1 MHIYSS
7 RMLKYLSGP
16 QSSFRPWSPD
26 ALQRV
31 EREHGPLS
39 KKHWEIEKSLFEAGG
54 RRGSPVI
61 GPYVFG
67 AAECLREGN
76 APLYNRSAVDG
87 SRATLFACS
96 PRGGLYVSPS
106 GSVEDHRGYFIGRE
120 AHSVIERL
128 AMIEG
133 REWLPM
139 RAVLVGHCP
148 DMTLK
153 RSNLRSIREA
163 SDGSVEVWADED
175 ALIVTKSLNGNRAY
189 FGSFESMSRVLRA
202 LSSSSI
208 FVYIESDS
216 PVERIDSDDVEWTAP
231 LESKAQYN
239 MNGERLIGS
248 DPSARLTFEATGR
261 KGRVVEKKV
270 FHRDRTEVTRYAAAS
285 RYLEKLVSNRVVR
298 HCDIHGLFRDPTLAG
313 GFDALATELE
323 RRDLPFHDA
332 WFEFEEKF
340 GGIAWENIHLRRM
353 EMSLGIWQCL
363 SASVKDEPAWRIKSG
378 QLAPDVW
385 PTARFGERHLIL
397 AGAMDNFDDQLFV
410 DDHGVVYRLVGLL
423 DELSAE
429 ATDGRSFL
437 EKMAAE
443 WEMYGSIEESAPT
456 TIDADMS
463 EELVGRLSLSPLE
476 EASDAVSRVF
486 RSDQL
491 WVWQHLAFAS
501 NTAKTTLVA
510 RTPQAVVDAVKIA
523 REIDPSVGVSVRR
536 DLPGGR
542 ARLSAL
548 RAAGMSV
555 REMF

>member
-16 QSSFRPWSPD
+16 KCDFRPWSPD

-39 KKHWEIEKSLFEAGG
+39 KKHWEVEESLFEAGEH
-54 RRGSPVI
+54 RGSPVI
-61 GPYVFG
+61 GSYVFG
-67 AAECLREGN
+67 AAECLRESK
-76 APLYNRSAVDG
+76 APLYNRSTFGG

-96 PRGGLYVSPS
+96 ARGGLYVSPS
-106 GSVEDHRGYFIGRE
+106 GAVEDHRGYLVGQE
-120 AHSVIERL
+120 VHSVIERL

-133 REWLPM
+133 RDWLPM
-139 RAVLVGHCP
+139 RAVLVGDCP
-148 DMTLK
+148 DKTLK
-153 RSNLRSIREA
+153 RSNLRPIREA
-163 SDGSVEVWADED
+163 GDGHVEVWADAD
-175 ALIVTKSLNGNRAY
+175 VMIVTNSIDGNRAL
-189 FGSFESMSRVLRA
+189 FGSFESMGRVLRE
-202 LSSSSI
+202 LSSSSV

-216 PVERIDSDDVEWTAP
+216 RVDAVDSDDVEWTAA
-231 LESKAQYN
+231 LEGKAQYN
-239 MNGERLIGS
+239 MSGERLIGS
-248 DPSARLTFEATGR
+248 DPSARLMFEATGR

-270 FHRDRTEVTRYAAAS
+270 FYADRTEVTRYAAAS
-285 RYLEKLVSNRVVR
+285 RYLEGLVSDRVAR
-298 HCDIHGLFRDPTLAG
+298 HCDVHGLFRDPALVA
-313 GFDALATELE
+313 GFDALAVELE
-323 RRDLPFHDA
+323 RRGLPFYDA
-332 WFEFEEKF
+332 WFEFEERF
-340 GGIAWENIHLRRM
+340 GGIAWESVHRGRM

-363 SASVKDEPAWRIKSG
+363 SASARDESAWQIKSS

-385 PTARFGERHLIL
+385 PTARCGERHLIL

-410 DDHGVVYRLVGLL
+410 DERGVLYRLVGLL

-429 ATDGRSFL
+429 ATNGRSFL

-456 TIDADMS
+456 TIDADVS
-463 EELVGRLSLSPLE
+463 EEIVGRLSLSPLE

-491 WVWQHLAFAS
+491 WVWQHFAFAP
-501 NTAKTTLVA
+501 NAAKTTLVA

-523 REIDPSVGVSVRR
+523 REMDPSVGVSVRR

-548 RAAGMSV
+548 RDAGMSV

>member
-7 RMLKYLSGP
+7 RVMKYLSGP
-16 QSSFRPWSPD
+16 QSRFRPWSPD
-26 ALQRV
+26 ALRRV

-39 KKHWEIEKSLFEAGG
+39 KKHWEIEESLFEAGG

-61 GPYVFG
+61 GSYVFG
-67 AAECLREGN
+67 AAECLRDGN
-76 APLYNRSAVDG
+76 APLYNRSTSSG
-87 SRATLFACS
+87 SRPTLFACS
-96 PRGGLYVSPS
+96 SRGGLYVSPS
-106 GSVEDHRGYFIGRE
+106 GSVEDHRGYFVGRE
-120 AHSVIERL
+120 VHSVIERL
-128 AMIEG
+128 AIIEG

-139 RAVLVGHCP
+139 RAVLVGDCP
-148 DMTLK
+148 DKTLK
-153 RSNLRSIREA
+153 RSDLRPIREA
-163 SDGSVEVWADED
+163 SDGHVEVWANED
-175 ALIVTKSLNGNRAY
+175 ALIVTHSLDGNRAF
-189 FGSFESMSRVLRA
+189 FGSFESMDRVLRA

-208 FVYIESDS
+208 LVYIESDS
-216 PVERIDSDDVEWTAP
+216 QVEVVNSDEVEWTAQ

-239 MNGERLIGS
+239 MSGERFIGS
-248 DPSARLTFEATGR
+248 DPSARLMFEATGR
-261 KGRVVEKKV
+261 KGRIVEKKV
-270 FHRDRTEVTRYAAAS
+270 FHGDRTEVTRYAAAS
-285 RYLEKLVSNRVVR
+285 RYLEKLVSARVTR
-298 HCDIHGLFRDPTLAG
+298 HCDIHGLFRDPALVG
-313 GFDALATELE
+313 GFDALAAELE
-323 RRDLPFHDA
+323 RRRLPFYDA
-332 WFEFEEKF
+332 WFEFEEQF
-340 GGIAWENIHLRRM
+340 GGIAWESVRRDRM

-363 SASVKDEPAWRIKSG
+363 SASAKDEPAWRIKSS

-385 PTARFGERHLIL
+385 PTARSGERHLIL

-410 DDHGVVYRLVGLL
+410 DERGVVYRLVGLL

-429 ATDGRSFL
+429 ATNGRSFL

-456 TIDADMS
+456 TIDADVS
-463 EELVGRLSLSPLE
+463 EELAGRLSLSPLE

-491 WVWQHLAFAS
+491 WVWQHLAFAP
-501 NTAKTTLVA
+501 NAAKTTLVA

-536 DLPGGR
+536 DIPGGQ

>member
-16 QSSFRPWSPD
+16 QSGFRPWSPD

-39 KKHWEIEKSLFEAGG
+39 KKHWEIEESLFEAGG

-61 GPYVFG
+61 GSYVFG
-67 AAECLREGN
+67 AAECLRAGN
-76 APLYNRSAVDG
+76 VPLYNRSTLGGAY
-87 SRATLFACS
+87 ATLFACS

-106 GSVEDHRGYFIGRE
+106 GSVEDHRGYLIGRE
-120 AHSVIERL
+120 VHSVIERL

-139 RAVLVGHCP
+139 RAVLVGDCP
-148 DMTLK
+148 DKMLK
-153 RSNLRSIREA
+153 RSNLRPIREA
-163 SDGSVEVWADED
+163 SDGHVEVWADED
-175 ALIVTKSLNGNRAY
+175 ALIVTNSHDGNRAF
-189 FGSFESMSRVLRA
+189 FGSFESADRVLRA
-202 LSSSSI
+202 LSSSNI
-208 FVYIESDS
+208 LVYIESDS
-216 PVERIDSDDVEWTAP
+216 QTEIVDSDDVEWTAP

-239 MNGERLIGS
+239 INGERLIGS
-248 DPSARLTFEATGR
+248 DPSARLIFEATGR
-261 KGRVVEKKV
+261 KGHVVEKKV
-270 FHRDRTEVTRYAAAS
+270 FYGDRTEVTRYAAAS
-285 RYLEKLVSNRVVR
+285 RYLDKFVSDRVTR
-298 HCDIHGLFRDPTLAG
+298 HCDIHGLFRDPTLAC

-323 RRDLPFHDA
+323 RRGLPFYDA

-340 GGIAWENIHLRRM
+340 GGIAWESVHRGRT

-363 SASVKDEPAWRIKSG
+363 SASARDEPAWRIKSS
-378 QLAPDVW
+378 QLASDVW
-385 PTARFGERHLIL
+385 PTARYKERHLIL

-410 DDHGVVYRLVGLL
+410 DERGAVYRLVGLL

-429 ATDGRSFL
+429 ATNGRSFL

-443 WEMYGSIEESAPT
+443 WEMYGAIEESAPT
-456 TIDADMS
+456 TIDADVS
-463 EELVGRLSLSPLE
+463 KELVGRLSLSFLE

-491 WVWQHLAFAS
+491 WVWQHLAFAP
-501 NTAKTTLVA
+501 NAAKTTLVA

-523 REIDPSVGVSVRR
+523 REMDPSIGVSVRR

-555 REMF
+555 REIF